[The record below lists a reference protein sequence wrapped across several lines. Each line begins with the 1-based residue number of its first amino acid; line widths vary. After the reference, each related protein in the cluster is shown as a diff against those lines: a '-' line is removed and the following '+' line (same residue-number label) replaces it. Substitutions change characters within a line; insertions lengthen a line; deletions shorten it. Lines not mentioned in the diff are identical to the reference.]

1 MGLRRYFYRP
11 DPVICFSCLFYCGD
25 WCAEAIIILYQPS
38 DIVKR
43 VASFYPFE
51 FLSRYS
57 MLSVFV
63 SPIQIV
69 KQAVVSLTVQA
80 SITQTVF
87 SLSCLYVVYE
97 LLQCIHVF
105 LLSVHPSILLEPLNL
120 LVKRDGKVAYLAFL
134 VLA

>member
-1 MGLRRYFYRP
+1 MQKAAIADSPCVQILY
-11 DPVICFSCLFYCGD
+11 SLS
-25 WCAEAIIILYQPS
+25 AIISLYQPPN
-38 DIVKR
+38 IVKR
-43 VASFYPFE
+43 IASFYPFE

-57 MLSVFV
+57 MLSILV

-80 SITQTVF
+80 SITQTIF
-87 SLSCLYVVYE
+87 SISCLHVVYE
-97 LLQCIHVF
+97 LLQCIHLV
-105 LLSVHPSILLEPLNL
+105 LLSIHPSILLEPLNL